1 MVSFPGVKVDHSGS
15 NCKLTNLDNIK
26 NMPLTDIEKVK
37 EFFKDLRIIVAF
49 NTNNENILK
58 FFKTNFELY
67 SVAEIPVGY
76 RNGFQYHIIVR
87 NAYSRFTNIDCLRPI
102 SKEQPNKGVDLAKI
116 EEIMTKTLKA
126 KRRKTDIVKE
136 VLDNLK

>member
-1 MVSFPGVKVDHSGS
+1 MSFPGVKVLHSAS
-15 NCKLTNLDNIK
+15 NCKLTNLDSVC
-26 NMPLTDIEKVK
+26 NMPLYNIDKVK
-37 EFFKDLRIIVAF
+37 EFFKELRIVVAF
-49 NTNNENILK
+49 NTTNKNIVD
-58 FFKTNFELY
+58 FFEKNFELY

-76 RNGFQYHIIVR
+76 NNGFQYHIIVK
-87 NAYSRFTNIDCLRPI
+87 NTYSNFPNKEYLRDI
-102 SKEQPNKGVDLAKI
+102 KKEQPNKGVDLAKI